1 MIHLLVWKT
10 TLNYQNKLKYLIKR
24 SSESSISTKTLF
36 ALYINVSKVKNIV
49 IFVGC
54 EGAPGSLGLRLGELE
69 SEEEE
74 DDDDD
79 DDEDEE
85 DYDDE
90 DVEEGI
96 DICCPEEL
104 AQVLEEMPVSK
115 C

>member
-1 MIHLLVWKT
+1 MYQPKLFLHCLLMFQKSRI
-10 TLNYQNKLKYLIKR
+10 L
-24 SSESSISTKTLF
+24 
-36 ALYINVSKVKNIV
+36 LY
-49 IFVGC
+49 FVGC

>member
-1 MIHLLVWKT
+1 M
-10 TLNYQNKLKYLIKR
+10 
-24 SSESSISTKTLF
+24 
-36 ALYINVSKVKNIV
+36 
-49 IFVGC
+49 VGC

-104 AQVLEEMPVSK
+104 AQVLEEMPVSNCCK
-115 C
+115 NLLYSFYRLFKMKKISKFSSST